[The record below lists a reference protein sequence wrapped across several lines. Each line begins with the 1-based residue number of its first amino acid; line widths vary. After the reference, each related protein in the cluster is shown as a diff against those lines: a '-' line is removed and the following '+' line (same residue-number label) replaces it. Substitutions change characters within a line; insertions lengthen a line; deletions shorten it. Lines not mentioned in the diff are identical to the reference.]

1 MESAQFCAQTRVLP
15 SPGCPGCH
23 PTLSHRA
30 ARGDQ
35 PRGGRSLGED
45 PPAAWWVPWP
55 APSSLRASLLVR
67 RVPAPAVSCYAGPT
81 GLTGPLLSA
90 APRRVGPR
98 LEPQVPAGEWAAA
111 AGPAPKGPRMG
122 PHCTGPQC
130 LPSHPSYLLPTP
142 VCSRNGAQAIRPSFS
157 PLRVPSCCRASSPG
171 TLS

>member
-1 MESAQFCAQTRVLP
+1 MHRPASSRA
-15 SPGCPGCH
+15 
-23 PTLSHRA
+23 RA
-30 ARGDQ
+30 ALAAIPRSATGRRAETSHGAAGVSVKTRPRLGGCRG
-35 PRGGRSLGED
+35 
-45 PPAAWWVPWP
+45 PPLAACGP
-55 APSSLRASLLVR
+55 PSSSAESR
-67 RVPAPAVSCYAGPT
+67 PAPAVSCYAGPT

-157 PLRVPSCCRASSPG
+157 PLRIPSCCRASSPG